1 MAAEKRMD
9 PKDEQQFLD
18 LVKEIVEHPKY
29 TKLKE
34 YIQHGETTAF
44 DNCSVTVKDV
54 VAMKNGVFVVPVAFN
69 GENFEYYVIVYVK
82 KTGAGFKIASVSDVY
97 PY

>member
-1 MAAEKRMD
+1 MD
-9 PKDEQQFLD
+9 ESL
-18 LVKEIVEHPKY
+18 IKY
-29 TKLKE
+29 LKE
-34 YIQHGETTAF
+34 KEASDLYYFIQHGETTAF